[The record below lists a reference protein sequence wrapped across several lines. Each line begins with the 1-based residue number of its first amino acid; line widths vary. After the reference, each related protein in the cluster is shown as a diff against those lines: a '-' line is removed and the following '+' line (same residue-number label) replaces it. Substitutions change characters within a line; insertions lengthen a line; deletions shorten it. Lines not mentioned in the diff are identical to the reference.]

1 MKRPVLVTGASGFI
15 GRHLVGRL
23 LAEGHR
29 VRALVRRP
37 AAAAELASLGA
48 ETITADLASAASFER
63 FTDGVGAVFH
73 LAGQLYVPGIPL
85 SHYQRLHVDG
95 TVRLIQSCA
104 ETGVDRV
111 LLCTTTGVLG
121 PTTRQP
127 ANEDTPAQPS
137 NAYEATKAEAEA
149 AAVAVARDRRLPLVI
164 ARPGLV
170 FGPRD
175 LHLLGLFRAIRR
187 GYYRTIGDGHN
198 LIHPIFIRDLVDG
211 LLCTLDRGADGRA
224 YNLVGSKGVEMA
236 EFSEAIGQAVGRP
249 VPALRLPRPLAMMAG
264 AAFEMLPLP
273 RRRLPLTRSRV
284 RFMTQDRV
292 YDGRRARDEL
302 GFQPRTELRAGLALT
317 VQWYREQRLL

>member
-1 MKRPVLVTGASGFI
+1 MTRPVLVTGASGFI
-15 GRHLVGRL
+15 GRHLVARL

-37 AAAAELASLGA
+37 TAVGELASLGA
-48 ETITADLASAASFER
+48 EAITADLTSPASFDR
-63 FTDGVGAVFH
+63 FTDGVGTVFH
-73 LAGQLYVPGIPL
+73 LAGQLHVRGIPL
-85 SHYQRLHVDG
+85 RHYQRLHVDG
-95 TVRLIQSCA
+95 TVRLIESCA
-104 ETGVDRV
+104 DQGIDRF

-121 PTTRQP
+121 PTTRRP
-127 ANEDTPAQPS
+127 ADEDTIPHPS

-149 AAVAVARDRRLPLVI
+149 AAVAVARRRRLPLVI

-175 LHLLGLFRAIRR
+175 LHLLGLFRAIRG

-211 LLCTLDRGADGRA
+211 LLCTLDCGADGRA
-224 YNLVGSKGVEMA
+224 YNLVGSGGVAMA

-249 VPALRLPRPLAMMAG
+249 VSARRLPRALAMIAG

-302 GFQPRTELRAGLALT
+302 GFQPRTELRPALALT